1 LSGQLYEIHSET
13 TEIAMASILVLFNL
27 KPDANI
33 EAYEQWAKASDIPLV
48 RGLGSVSGFEVL
60 KSKMLLGSEA
70 KPPYQYAEVIEVPDI
85 DAFFKDVGT
94 DAVQAGAK
102 QFQAFA
108 DNPMFIVCDNL

>member
-1 LSGQLYEIHSET
+1 
-13 TEIAMASILVLFNL
+13 MATILVLFNL
-27 KPDANI
+27 KPGAYVS
-33 EAYEQWAKASDIPLV
+33 AYEQWAKANDIPLV
-48 RGLGSVSGFEVL
+48 RKLGSVSGFEVL
-60 KSKMLLGSEA
+60 KSKMLLGSDA
-70 KPPYQYAEVIEVPDI
+70 KPPYQYAETISVPDL